1 MCQKVKEEQKIF
13 SLLRPIKSFKQTF
26 KPLKYLRRFSDAL
39 HQDGDRA
46 EASAPQDWD
55 GAADENDKLEDNS
68 DSRQHQVERG
78 VLGSALKEGGA
89 ILCKVNLREL

>member
-26 KPLKYLRRFSDAL
+26 KPLKYFRRLSDAL
-39 HQDGDRA
+39 HQICDRA
-46 EASAPQDWD
+46 KACAPQDGD
-55 GAADENDKLEDNS
+55 SAADQDNELEDNS
-68 DSRQHQVERG
+68 HSRQDQVERG

-89 ILCKVNLREL
+89 ILIQINLWKL